1 MRLIISI
8 ILTVILFCS
17 ITSATPPNE
26 NTAKVNTEWADEFE
40 NTIAQETMYTQEIAQ
55 NSSTA
60 IDNAAT
66 VDITIDS
73 AAIYSELEM
82 HYVMDADVGGE
93 ALGYV
98 LICTLYGGLA
108 TAAGIGLLSIDYGK
122 SLLKYPG
129 YGAGGFLVGTGA
141 IALLMDVISLI
152 ISISTLASNPGK
164 KAEEYRKKAE
174 EWKLKVKP
182 AINFE
187 EPGAG
192 LLLQLDF

>member
-26 NTAKVNTEWADEFE
+26 NTAKINTEWADKFE
-40 NTIAQETMYTQEIAQ
+40 STIAQETMYTQEIAQ

-73 AAIYSELEM
+73 AAIYNELEM
-82 HYVMDADVGGE
+82 HYVMDADVGDE

-152 ISISTLASNPGK
+152 ISISTLASNPEK

-192 LLLQLDF
+192 FLLQLDF

>member
-82 HYVMDADVGGE
+82 HYAMDADVGGE

>member
-1 MRLIISI
+1 MRFIISI

-26 NTAKVNTEWADEFE
+26 NTAKVNTEWADKFE
-40 NTIAQETMYTQEIAQ
+40 STIAQETMYTQEIAQ

>member
-1 MRLIISI
+1 MNHKLHIILSI
-8 ILTVILFCS
+8 ILTAFLLGSTAFA
-17 ITSATPPNE
+17 ATPN
-26 NTAKVNTEWADEFE
+26 AKATTTRADEFE
-40 NTIAQETMYTQEIAQ
+40 DFITKAPRHAPEIAQ
-55 NSSTA
+55 DSSTGS
-60 IDNAAT
+60 T
-66 VDITIDS
+66 TSVDITIDS

-141 IALLMDVISLI
+141 IAFLMDVLSLI
-152 ISISTLASNPGK
+152 ISISTLASNPEK

-192 LLLQLDF
+192 LLLQLSF